1 MSAFVLLALYSLDYW
16 KTTILLEPELKGLS
30 TKPTPPPPPLRLNLL
45 ESLPLPPGAQAGV
58 MVILQT
64 PNWRGVF
71 GRHLTHFHREQKRRL
86 SPIFFPPSFSRVSH
100 WPFSVRLSLS
110 SFSFPFPLTSTFLF
124 IEFLVSHASEHTC
137 VRTRTSASW
146 NSSSQ

>member
-30 TKPTPPPPPLRLNLL
+30 TKPTPPPPPLHLNLL
-45 ESLPLPPGAQAGV
+45 ESLPLPPGAQACV
-58 MVILQT
+58 MVILLT
-64 PNWRGVF
+64 PNWRVF
-71 GRHLTHFHREQKRRL
+71 FADISLTFTGNKRDDCHLYSFLPR
-86 SPIFFPPSFSRVSH
+86 SPASLTDLFP
-100 WPFSVRLSLS
+100 SVFRS

>member
-30 TKPTPPPPPLRLNLL
+30 TKPTPPPPPLHLNLL
-45 ESLPLPPGAQAGV
+45 SPSPWGTGLRHGYFTNAKLEG
-58 MVILQT
+58 
-64 PNWRGVF
+64 F
-71 GRHLTHFHREQKRRL
+71 FCRHLSHFHREQKRRL